1 MFVDLDI
8 ACGRQRSTPQTDR
21 GQGDMTPMT
30 LNHCNVQIGS
40 SNHMTVNQSGDND
53 SDMSSLEAGD
63 RSPDANVSASLSE
76 NVPVGRREQLDT
88 SPDVRSVQL
97 DTSADVRSGQLNTS
111 PEVRPGQ
118 PNIGP
123 EVRSRQRDI
132 GIVQGQHSLSDE
144 PDVPPYGSVV
154 PSDSA
159 DTDVKVLSVATPEPT
174 MDETVS
180 VHEDL
185 SVEVS
190 MTPTWDERDLESQQ
204 LRENEGS
211 SDEDTSLLKPCR
223 SIETH
228 ASPDGG
234 GSYASC
240 YTGGSTVSDLER
252 DVHDRFSDSAED
264 SGHASVWPATAG
276 VSLDHHGRE
285 SSPKQ
290 TSGDIKGKIRPS
302 TELLDG
308 MVSGTFSDLCVHNPS
323 NVQESNDQSGVSVH
337 SDVNLVQGKT
347 DHSDVSLVQG
357 NTDRSDVSLVQTNPA
372 DSDVSFVQGKTDRSD
387 VNRVQGNTAHSD
399 VSHVQG
405 NTDRS
410 DVSLVQGN
418 TDRSDVSLDQQG
430 AEQNR
435 ENSYD
440 SSRLLFFTVAAVVA
454 LTAVIFLMKK

>member
-1 MFVDLDI
+1 
-8 ACGRQRSTPQTDR
+8 
-21 GQGDMTPMT
+21 MTPMT

-53 SDMSSLEAGD
+53 SNMSSLEAGD
-63 RSPDANVSASLSE
+63 SSPDANVSASLSE

-118 PNIGP
+118 PNIGR
-123 EVRSRQRDI
+123 EIRSSQL
-132 GIVQGQHSLSDE
+132 QGQHSLSDE

-234 GSYASC
+234 GSCASC

-264 SGHASVWPATAG
+264 SGQASVWPATAG
-276 VSLDHHGRE
+276 VSLDHHGRD

-290 TSGDIKGKIRPS
+290 MSGDIKGKIRPS

-308 MVSGTFSDLCVHNPS
+308 MVSGTFSDLCVHSPS

-337 SDVNLVQGKT
+337 SDVT
-347 DHSDVSLVQG
+347 
-357 NTDRSDVSLVQTNPA
+357 NTDR
-372 DSDVSFVQGKTDRSD
+372 
-387 VNRVQGNTAHSD
+387 SD

-410 DVSLVQGN
+410 DVSL
-418 TDRSDVSLDQQG
+418 DQHG

-435 ENSYD
+435 EDSYY
-440 SSRLLFFTVAAVVA
+440 SSHMLFFTVAAVVA